1 MPLII
6 PVLVLVISTYLVI
19 APIIENPQLEYVY
32 AVLFIFAGLILYVPF
47 VHYGYQ
53 VRFMSEYCAG
63 LLSGTTPKTLSLFP
77 FADKVTIFFQMLLE
91 VVPTTSTM
99 ALFD

>member
-1 MPLII
+1 MNHALVQVPLII
-6 PVLVLVISTYLVI
+6 PVLVLIISTYLVI

-53 VRFMSEYCAG
+53 VRFMSKYSA
-63 LLSGTTPKTLSLFP
+63 TPWP
-77 FADKVTIFFQMLLE
+77 
-91 VVPTTSTM
+91 
-99 ALFD
+99 